1 MEREECLQYK
11 KIKRI
16 GRRKDEEEEKEGEEE
31 EGRRIWSSEMREKE
45 GGGITVFANKENKK
59 NCEEEG

>member
-31 EGRRIWSSEMREKE
+31 EGGRNWRSERQRK
-45 GGGITVFANKENKK
+45 T
-59 NCEEEG
+59 